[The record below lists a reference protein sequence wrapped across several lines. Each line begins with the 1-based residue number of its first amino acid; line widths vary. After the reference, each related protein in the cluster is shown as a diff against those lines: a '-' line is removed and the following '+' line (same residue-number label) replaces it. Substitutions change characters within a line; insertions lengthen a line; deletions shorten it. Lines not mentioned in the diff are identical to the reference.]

1 MPTEGDATMSTGGE
15 PPRDPGP
22 AAGRLAR
29 AVVVGGGGAVGHMF
43 TERLA
48 ASGLAV
54 TSVDIAPADRPPVAG
69 VHRITGDVTSPAPPV
84 RDAVATADLV
94 VLAVPEKVVLAAV
107 RPLAALLRKDAVLA
121 DTTSVKGAVVART
134 RDALAEVPGGGG
146 IEAVSLNP
154 MYAPSLG
161 PDGRPVAVVRLKDGP
176 GVRALL
182 GLMESWG
189 ARIVPVGAR
198 EHDRLMAAAQAA
210 THAAVLA
217 FGLSLKHLGV
227 GITELSALAPPPH
240 TAMLALLARITSAA
254 PEVYWD
260 VQTGSADAGRARA
273 ALKDG
278 VGTLIELADTG
289 DEAAFAATLAELR
302 AYLGADAPRLADLC
316 ARMFRHTGRPA

>member
-1 MPTEGDATMSTGGE
+1 MNGE
-15 PPRDPGP
+15 LPQPREA
-22 AAGRLAR
+22 AAGPLAR
-29 AVVVGGGGAVGHMF
+29 AVVVGGSGAVGHMF
-43 TERLA
+43 AERLA

-54 TSVDIAPADRPPVAG
+54 VSVDIAPVGRAPIAG
-69 VHRITGDVTSPAPPV
+69 VRRIAGDVLRPEPPI
-84 RDAVATADLV
+84 RHEVAAADLV
-94 VLAVPEKVVLAAV
+94 VLAVPEKVVLDAV
-107 RPLAALLRKDAVLA
+107 LPLAAAMRPGAVLA
-121 DTTSVKGAVVART
+121 DTTSVKGTVVDRTLSAVQEASGR
-134 RDALAEVPGGGG
+134 GGE

-161 PDGRPVAVVRLKDGP
+161 PRGRPVAAVRLKDGP

-189 ARIVPVGAR
+189 ARIVPVEAR

-217 FGLSLKHLGV
+217 FGLALRQLGV
-227 GITELSALAPPPH
+227 GVAELSALAPPPH

-260 VQTGSADAGRARA
+260 VQTGSPDAEQARA
-273 ALKDG
+273 ALKNG
-278 VGTLIELADTG
+278 VETLIALARDG
-289 DEAAFAATLAELR
+289 DEAAFAATVAELH

-316 ARMFRHTGRPA
+316 ADMFRRHGQPT